1 MTDDTDVLAKMSI
14 PAMAAA
20 FGWEWATVIV
30 GVSFVAV
37 ALFVRMFGRAYAN

>member
-20 FGWEWATVIV
+20 FGWEWTTLIIGASVL
-30 GVSFVAV
+30 AV
-37 ALFVRMFGRAYAN
+37 ALFVRMFGRAYDN